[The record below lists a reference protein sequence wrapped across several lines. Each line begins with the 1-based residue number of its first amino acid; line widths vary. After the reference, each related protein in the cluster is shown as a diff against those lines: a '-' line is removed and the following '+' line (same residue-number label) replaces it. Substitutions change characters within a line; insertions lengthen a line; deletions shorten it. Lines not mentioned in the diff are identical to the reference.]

1 MSLPFLNPFVVLS
14 KTSDERGHKRPF
26 LDKSANLI
34 HQCAVARPSVTL
46 STLRGFEAAAR
57 RASFALAANELHL
70 SHSAVSHQIKL
81 LEAELGQPL
90 FRRVGRSVVLTDA
103 GNDFARTVR
112 DILQRLEDGVARL
125 APYQKPGGVILYT
138 TMAFARGFVLS
149 RMAQFRAQLPDVDL
163 WLDTSERKVDFKTD
177 EVDILI
183 TQADGV
189 AAHGTI
195 DSHLIDDQRV
205 PLASPTLI
213 ARLGSPS
220 AAQAIAGWPLL
231 HDESQVTWREWF
243 VKVGLPAEDT
253 ISGANFSDH
262 ALMLEAAAAGHGAA
276 LGSSI
281 GAEPYLRAG
290 SLIVL
295 DGPAFPQSAYRIY
308 CDLRSYDDD
317 QVRRVYDWF
326 IRETDAGAPSSAT
339 PKD

>member
-1 MSLPFLNPFVVLS
+1 
-14 KTSDERGHKRPF
+14 
-26 LDKSANLI
+26 
-34 HQCAVARPSVTL
+34 L

-103 GNDFARTVR
+103 GNDFARSVR
-112 DILQRLEDGVARL
+112 DIFQRLEDGVARL

-138 TMAFARGFVLS
+138 TMAFARGFVLP
-149 RMAQFRAQLPDVDL
+149 RTAQFRTELPDVDL

-195 DSHLIDDQRV
+195 DSHLIDDERV
-205 PLASPTLI
+205 PLASPALI
-213 ARLGSPS
+213 ARMGSPS
-220 AAQAIAGWPLL
+220 AARAIAGWPLL
-231 HDESQVTWREWF
+231 HDESHVTWREWF
-243 VKVGLPAEDT
+243 VKLGLASEDA
-253 ISGANFSDH
+253 ISGSNFSDH
-262 ALMLEAAAAGHGAA
+262 ALMIEAAAAGHGAA
-276 LGSSI
+276 LGSTI
-281 GAEPYLRAG
+281 CAEPYLRSGA
-290 SLIVL
+290 LIVL
-295 DGPAFPQSAYRIY
+295 DGPSFPQSAYRIH
-308 CDLRSYDDD
+308 CDLRSYEDG

-326 IRETDAGAPSSAT
+326 IRETGAGGQPPASL
-339 PKD
+339 KG

>member
-1 MSLPFLNPFVVLS
+1 
-14 KTSDERGHKRPF
+14 
-26 LDKSANLI
+26 
-34 HQCAVARPSVTL
+34 VARPSVTL

-81 LEAELGQPL
+81 LEEELGQPL
-90 FRRVGRSVVLTDA
+90 FRRVGRAVVLTDA

-125 APYQKPGGVILYT
+125 APYQKPSGVILYT

-195 DSHLIDDQRV
+195 DAHLIDDERV
-205 PLASPTLI
+205 PLASPALI
-213 ARLGSPS
+213 ARMGGS
-220 AAQAIAGWPLL
+220 AAANSVAGWPLL

-243 VKVGLPAEDT
+243 VKIGLVVEDT
-253 ISGANFSDH
+253 ISGSNFSDH
-262 ALMLEAAAAGHGAA
+262 ALMIEAAVAGHGVA
-276 LGSSI
+276 LGSTLC
-281 GAEPYLRAG
+281 AEPYLRSGA
-290 SLIVL
+290 LVIL
-295 DGPAFPQSAYRIY
+295 DGPAFPQSAYRIH

-326 IRETDAGAPSSAT
+326 VREAGTGPRPRTDPT
-339 PKD
+339 D

>member
-1 MSLPFLNPFVVLS
+1 M
-14 KTSDERGHKRPF
+14 T
-26 LDKSANLI
+26 
-34 HQCAVARPSVTL
+34 RPSVTL

-103 GNDFARTVR
+103 GNDFARSVR
-112 DILQRLEDGVARL
+112 EILQRLEDGVARL

-138 TMAFARGFVLS
+138 SMAFARGFVLP
-149 RMAQFRAQLPDVDL
+149 RMTHFQSALPDVDL
-163 WLDTSERKVDFKTD
+163 WLDTSERKIDFKTD

-183 TQADGV
+183 TQAQGV

-195 DSHLIDDQRV
+195 DSHLIDDERV
-205 PLASPTLI
+205 PLASPQLI
-213 ARLGSPS
+213 ARLGGST
-220 AAQAIAGWPLL
+220 AAHSIAGWPLL

-243 VKVGLPAEDT
+243 VKADLPAQDV
-253 ISGANFSDH
+253 IGGSNFSDH
-262 ALMLEAAAAGHGAA
+262 ALMIEAAAAGHGVA
-276 LGSSI
+276 LGSTI
-281 GAEPYLRAG
+281 CAQPYLSRG
-290 SLIVL
+290 ELIVL
-295 DGPAFPQSAYRIY
+295 YGPSFAQAAYRIH

-326 IRETDAGAPSSAT
+326 IVQSGAAAQGVSKF
-339 PKD
+339 KD

>member
-1 MSLPFLNPFVVLS
+1 M
-14 KTSDERGHKRPF
+14 G
-26 LDKSANLI
+26 
-34 HQCAVARPSVTL
+34 RPSVTL

-125 APYQKPGGVILYT
+125 APYQKPSGVILYT
-138 TMAFARGFVLS
+138 TMAFARGFALS
-149 RMAQFRAQLPDVDL
+149 RMGQFRAELPDVDL

-183 TQADGV
+183 TQAAGV

-195 DSHLIDDQRV
+195 DSHLIDDERV
-205 PLASPTLI
+205 ALASPALI
-213 ARLGSPS
+213 ARLGRPTM
-220 AAQAIAGWPLL
+220 ARAIAGWPLL
-231 HDESQVTWREWF
+231 HDESEVTWREWF
-243 VKVGLPAEDT
+243 VKIGLPSQDT
-253 ISGANFSDH
+253 ISGSNFSDH
-262 ALMLEAAAAGHGAA
+262 ALMIEAAAAGHGVA
-276 LGSSI
+276 LGSTVC
-281 GAEPYLRAG
+281 ADRYLRAG
-290 SLIVL
+290 TLVIL
-295 DGPAFPQSAYRIY
+295 DGPSFPQLAYRIH
-308 CDLRSYDDD
+308 CDLRSYEDD

-326 IRETDAGAPSSAT
+326 IRESAAGASKAGRT
-339 PKD
+339 EG

>member
-1 MSLPFLNPFVVLS
+1 
-14 KTSDERGHKRPF
+14 
-26 LDKSANLI
+26 
-34 HQCAVARPSVTL
+34 VARPSVTL

-125 APYQKPGGVILYT
+125 APYQKPSGVILYT
-138 TMAFARGFVLS
+138 TMAFARGFILS
-149 RMAQFRAQLPDVDL
+149 RMGQFRAELPDVDL

-183 TQADGV
+183 TQAAGV

-195 DSHLIDDQRV
+195 DSHLIDDERA

-213 ARLGSPS
+213 ARLGSPTGPR
-220 AAQAIAGWPLL
+220 AIAGWPLL
-231 HDESQVTWREWF
+231 HDESEVTWRGWF
-243 VKVGLPAEDT
+243 VKIGLTEEDA
-253 ISGANFSDH
+253 ISGSNFSDH
-262 ALMLEAAAAGHGAA
+262 ALMIEAAAAGHGVA
-276 LGSSI
+276 LASLI
-281 GAEPYLRAG
+281 CAEPYLRSGA
-290 SLIVL
+290 LVPL
-295 DGPAFPQSAYRIY
+295 EGPRFPQPAYRIY

-317 QVRRVYDWF
+317 QVRRVYDWI
-326 IRETDAGAPSSAT
+326 IRETGGGAPGPGLQRAGSQSTGA

>member
-1 MSLPFLNPFVVLS
+1 MP
-14 KTSDERGHKRPF
+14 
-26 LDKSANLI
+26 
-34 HQCAVARPSVTL
+34 RPSVTL

-81 LEAELGQPL
+81 LEEELGQPL

-112 DILQRLEDGVARL
+112 EILRRLEDGVARL

-138 TMAFARGFVLS
+138 TMAFARGFVLP
-149 RMAQFRAQLPDVDL
+149 RMAQFRAQLPDIDL
-163 WLDTSERKVDFKTD
+163 WLDTSDRKVDFKTD

-195 DSHLIDDQRV
+195 DSHLIDDERV
-205 PLASPTLI
+205 PIASPTLI
-213 ARLGSPS
+213 ARLGGSS
-220 AAQAIAGWPLL
+220 AACSMAGWPLL

-243 VKVGLPAEDT
+243 AKVGLPTEDT
-253 ISGANFSDH
+253 ISGSNFSDH
-262 ALMLEAAAAGHGAA
+262 ALMIEAAVAGHGVA
-276 LGSSI
+276 LGSTI
-281 GAEPYLRAG
+281 CAAPYLRSGA
-290 SLIVL
+290 LLVL
-295 DGPAFPQSAYRIY
+295 DGPSFSQPAYRIH

-326 IRETDAGAPSSAT
+326 IRETTAGERNSA
-339 PKD
+339 KN